1 MSVTA
6 MTPGRAG
13 GDWRIMGAGDL
24 NGDGQPD
31 LIWQSP
37 STGALAAW
45 LLEGTV
51 ATVVAWLTPSHVGP
65 DWALRAVVDL
75 TGDGISDLVWQHQT
89 GLVAAW
95 QMNGVALASF
105 QYLSPSYVVDDWTL
119 SGPH

>member
-1 MSVTA
+1 M
-6 MTPGRAG
+6 
-13 GDWRIMGAGDL
+13 
-24 NGDGQPD
+24 
-31 LIWQSP
+31 
-37 STGALAAW
+37 
-45 LLEGTV
+45 
-51 ATVVAWLTPSHVGP
+51 
-65 DWALRAVVDL
+65 VDL